1 MLYNNIVKYFFLF
14 SFIVFLSAC
23 DGNMQNSQDILNNTS
38 KNAGVVTSCDSDN
51 VFRPTKWVILKEQRV
66 FLWDVSESLGDG
78 KGGNNLW
85 KPLQNNLIDAIKSIP
100 VNPHNKIVLI
110 PFYSNPQTPIEA
122 YATEEGKDSIVKAI
136 KNKGAKPVSDVSLGG
151 KQYTNIAA
159 AIDAFHRLAKPGYK
173 NYMFLYT
180 DGIQENSTGQ
190 PCQKI
195 LEGELAKWESN
206 SSAKIKKFGFY
217 YLVHSKADNPYIHAT
232 ENRHDNFW
240 VIDKSDV
247 SIKII
252 GFPDEYPYNVYAKDT
267 LDNGNLLLGITGD
280 YREFCNKIK
289 LTAEDSLYNLVFT
302 PNVKNGWVRVKVTP
316 KRNDIDEGEHLIK
329 VSVGKEDTVDPY
341 SIIETP
347 TFIIRCINKREHSS
361 DVSLMM
367 ESQKDNIGRTSYYP
381 NFCFGLSEEKIVSQK
396 AVLHI
401 KYNIFAERKK
411 CAFDISFVDED
422 KQPLKYNEFTIVAGG
437 DTLSLENP
445 SIHITGTKIIP
456 LEFIPSAKTTD
467 KHYAGYIVFSNTSDM
482 DRINGTETMSGER
495 VISEWNFK
503 HDKKWNPLLILLL
516 TVLVLWIVYVVIRRL
531 YREGKPRFKRNG
543 QINFDNTIV
552 FQNPDGDFVVKDRVI
567 SSNSCN
573 LHINQLN
580 IVPVN
585 KIIIQRDVQCR
596 QLDSKWHGL
605 TLIMNATIP
614 NTIRSIH
621 IEPSL
626 FHLAKVIIFYNDNS
640 KKTLS
645 IDYKN
650 AEFVYSIPDTD
661 NYIITHL

>member
-38 KNAGVVTSCDSDN
+38 KNDGVVTSCDSAN
-51 VFRPTKWVILKEQRV
+51 VFRPAKCVILKEQRV

-85 KPLQNNLIDAIKSIP
+85 KPLQNSLIDAIKSIP
-100 VNPHNKIVLI
+100 ENPHNEIVLI
-110 PFYSNPQTPIEA
+110 PFYSNPQTPIKA
-122 YATEEGKDSIVKAI
+122 FATKEGKNSIVKAI

-159 AIDAFHRLAKPGYK
+159 AIDAFHRLAKSDYK

-206 SSAKIKKFGFY
+206 SSAKIKKYGFY
-217 YLVHSKADNPYIHAT
+217 YLVHKKADNPYIHAT

-280 YREFCNKIK
+280 YRKYCNKIK

-329 VSVGKEDTVDPY
+329 VSVRKEDTVDPY

-396 AVLHI
+396 AVLDV
-401 KYNIFAERKK
+401 KFNMFAERKD
-411 CAFDISFVDED
+411 CAFDISFVDDD
-422 KQPLKYNEFTIVAGG
+422 KQPLKYNEFSIVADG
-437 DTLSLENP
+437 DTLSSENP
-445 SIHITGTKIIP
+445 SIHITGTKRIH

-467 KHYAGYIVFSNTSDM
+467 KHFAGYIVFSNTSDM

-503 HDKKWNPLLILLL
+503 HDKKWNPLKIGLSISGVV
-516 TVLVLWIVYVVIRRL
+516 VLFCLFLWFLFIKRIVYPVIKLSRIEVKETSENKRINRYRKVVFCSNKKYQSVLSKILTGKIL
-531 YREGKPRFKRNG
+531 YISNNIWINDWELKPGK
-543 QINFDNTIV
+543 
-552 FQNPDGDFVVKDRVI
+552 
-567 SSNSCN
+567 
-573 LHINQLN
+573 
-580 IVPVN
+580 
-585 KIIIQRDVQCR
+585 
-596 QLDSKWHGL
+596 
-605 TLIMNATIP
+605 
-614 NTIRSIH
+614 
-621 IEPSL
+621 E
-626 FHLAKVIIFYNDNS
+626 
-640 KKTLS
+640 KKTVKPMLHGNYTMSPMKVYLESMDEFSLTNIQNKS
-645 IDYKN
+645 I
-650 AEFVYSIPDTD
+650 I
-661 NYIITHL
+661 HLKLT